1 MKRPAPLVRLRGAFL
16 PLAAM
21 VLLSACQSATE
32 IAQPGSRPGDD
43 SALSTMERVAVA
55 AQKCWFAAGDPA
67 FRGLAM
73 SPELTSHSG
82 TPRILAV
89 PRGNVGGLPKL
100 VVEAR
105 GNPAKLSAYGPLM
118 AGPDA
123 SRISADVNRW
133 SAGSSACG
141 RA

>member
-1 MKRPAPLVRLRGAFL
+1 MMA
-16 PLAAM
+16 LA
-21 VLLSACQSATE
+21 LLAGCQSAPEATLS
-32 IAQPGSRPGDD
+32 PSRPGDS

-82 TPRILAV
+82 APRILAV
-89 PRGNVGGLPKL
+89 PRGNIGGLPSL

-105 GNPAKLSAYGPLM
+105 GNPAKLSAYGPIM
-118 AGPDA
+118 SGPHGGRLA
-123 SRISADVNRW
+123 ADVQRW
-133 SAGSSACG
+133 ARADSACS
-141 RA
+141 RAA